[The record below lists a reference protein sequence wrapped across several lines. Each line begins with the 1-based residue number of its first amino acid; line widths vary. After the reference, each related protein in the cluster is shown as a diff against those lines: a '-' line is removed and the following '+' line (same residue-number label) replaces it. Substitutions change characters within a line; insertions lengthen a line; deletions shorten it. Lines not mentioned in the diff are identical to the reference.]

1 MSIRTI
7 LHLDDGEFPA
17 LREQIE
23 AAPLPRVGVRTP
35 RPPLPLGAP
44 ARSVAAMAEL
54 RAEAPA
60 LDLRA
65 ANGTLGI
72 RRQVAPRPRPANPF
86 AWQTATAA
94 LVHTLAV
101 TYDDIAD
108 QLETALAELVELA
121 PFTAKAGC

>member
-1 MSIRTI
+1 MVQLRQL

-44 ARSVAAMAEL
+44 ARSVATMAEL
-54 RAEAPA
+54 RAA
-60 LDLRA
+60 DR
-65 ANGTLGI
+65 TLGI
-72 RRQVAPRPRPANPF
+72 RRPATPKQRPANPF

-101 TYDDIAD
+101 AYDDIAD
-108 QLETALAELVELA
+108 ELETALAELAELA

>member
-1 MSIRTI
+1 MVLTRT
-7 LHLDDGEFPA
+7 GRYESPS
-17 LREQIE
+17 
-23 AAPLPRVGVRTP
+23 APTTP

-54 RAEAPA
+54 RAA
-60 LDLRA
+60 DR
-65 ANGTLGI
+65 TLGI
-72 RRQVAPRPRPANPF
+72 RRPAAPKQRPANPF

-101 TYDDIAD
+101 AYDDIAD
-108 QLETALAELVELA
+108 ELETALAELAELA